1 MSRPAASIACLTPE
15 TLVSRQVVHDD
26 LITRYQGG
34 NEDLLD
40 IGKEGDPIHRPVQEH
55 RRGQAIPA

>member
-1 MSRPAASIACLTPE
+1 MSRLSIACLTD
-15 TLVSRQVVHDD
+15 LVSRRSMN

-40 IGKEGDPIHRPVQEH
+40 MKATPFIGPSRSIGAVR
-55 RRGQAIPA
+55 IPA